1 MKRTFAQR
9 SLMSLVAGF
18 FLFGMLLLTANRAS
32 AQSTMGDPNTWKT
45 SDAAQLVLEQE
56 IVNLYNNVLPGLTP
70 GSVAHNNKLAKAYYY
85 RMIRRQVS
93 QGMEVAVSVNNALD
107 VIAGNN
113 ASSSSASGDTDFID
127 VSIDASLRA
136 QLKAEAVD
144 LLTL

>member
-18 FLFGMLLLTANRAS
+18 FLFGMLLLSANRAS

-56 IVNLYNNVLPGLTP
+56 IVNLYNNVLPNLTP
-70 GSVAHNNKLAKAYYY
+70 GSTAHNSKLAKAYYY
-85 RMIRRQVS
+85 RMMRRQIT

-107 VIAGNN
+107 VISGNK
-113 ASSSSASGDTDFID
+113 ASSSSANGDLDFSDIT
-127 VSIDASLRA
+127 IDAGLRA
-136 QLKAEAVD
+136 QLKAEAID
-144 LLTL
+144 DLTL